1 MTAPDSP
8 APDVTATDPAILAAE
23 AELAR
28 LRAEA
33 DAAEAQ
39 LKAAQARAALAAAEA
54 AAAKAKATGAPAQPA
69 SSSSQASSE
78 PLPAVPHEP
87 APTDTGIPTAGETAA
102 DATQGPARAPSSPP
116 ATQEQTSPPTVS
128 PTQATPTEPNQRT
141 IPPTQAGPLD
151 QEDIEKV
158 TSGYTFEEAT
168 LDLGAL
174 LNGDPV
180 PSAQIRIPLGMMNRH
195 GLVAGATG
203 TGKTRTLQG
212 LAEQL
217 AAKGVPVFAADI
229 KGDLS
234 GVATPGEPSEKLLA
248 RTEAIG
254 QDWKPEASATEYFA
268 LGGIGKGVP
277 VRATVS
283 GFGPLLLSKVLGL
296 NDTQESSLGLVFH
309 YADAN
314 GLALVDLSDLRAVLS
329 HLTSAEG
336 KAELKELGGLSAAT
350 AGVILRELITFADA
364 GADVFFG
371 EPEFDVADFIR
382 TAPDGRGIISLLEV
396 PGVIDKPALFS
407 TFLMY
412 LLAELFEILPE
423 VGDADKPKL
432 VFFFDEAHLLF
443 KDASKDFLAAIVQT
457 VRLIRSK
464 GVGVFFVTQT
474 PKDVPSDVLAQL
486 GSRVQHA
493 LRAFTPDDAKALR
506 ATVGTYPKS
515 GYDLERV
522 LQELGTGEAIVTVM
536 SEKGAPTPVAWTRLR
551 APQGLMSPTPDPAI
565 EAAVKASPLLAKYG
579 TAIDRES
586 AREILTAKMKAA
598 DDAAAAEDAAL
609 VKAKADAEYAKQKA
623 AIDKQQAA
631 ADKSSAAAEK
641 KAQQEYE
648 RLLKKTAGT
657 TRTSRST
664 QKSPLDQILNSKSTQ
679 TILGGV
685 IRGIFGTGRR

>member
-1 MTAPDSP
+1 MSAPD
-8 APDVTATDPAILAAE
+8 D

-28 LRAEA
+28 LQAEA
-33 DAAEAQ
+33 EAAEAA
-39 LKAAQARAALAAAEA
+39 LKLAQAKAALAAAQAARAAAGVSAAGGSAAAGDSEA
-54 AAAKAKATGAPAQPA
+54 AAPADSEEKTDAEDDIPASAPRNPPSPRNATPDAEAPASAA
-69 SSSSQASSE
+69 SS
-78 PLPAVPHEP
+78 
-87 APTDTGIPTAGETAA
+87 
-102 DATQGPARAPSSPP
+102 
-116 ATQEQTSPPTVS
+116 
-128 PTQATPTEPNQRT
+128 
-141 IPPTQAGPLD
+141 AGPLD
-151 QEDIEKV
+151 ADEIAAV
-158 TSGYTFEEAT
+158 VAGYTFEGQT

-174 LNGDPV
+174 MNTEPV
-180 PSAQIRIPLGMMNRH
+180 PAAQIRIPLAMMNRH

-217 AAKGVPVFAADI
+217 AEKGVPVFAADI

-234 GVATPGEPSEKLLA
+234 GVATPGESSDKLIA
-248 RTEAIG
+248 RTQAIG
-254 QDWKPEASATEYFA
+254 QDWTPTASVTEYFA

-296 NDTQESSLGLVFH
+296 NATQESSLGLVFH
-309 YADAN
+309 YADEN

-329 HLTSAEG
+329 YLTSDEG
-336 KAELKELGGLSAAT
+336 KGELKELGGLSSAT
-350 AGVILRELITFADA
+350 AGVILRELITFADD

-371 EPEFDVADFIR
+371 EPEFDVHDFLR
-382 TAPDGRGIISLLEV
+382 TAPDGRGVISLLEV
-396 PGVIDKPALFS
+396 PGVADKPALFS

-443 KDASKDFLAAIVQT
+443 KDASKDFLAAITQT

-551 APQGLMSPTPDPAI
+551 APRGLMSPTPDPDI
-565 EAAVKASPLLAKYG
+565 ERAVKASPLLAKYG
-579 TAIDRES
+579 TPIDRES
-586 AREILTAKMKAA
+586 AREILTAKMNAA
-598 DDAAAAEDAAL
+598 AEAEAAEEAAAA
-609 VKAKADAEYAKQKA
+609 KAKADAEYAT
-623 AIDKQQAA
+623 QQAA
-631 ADKSSAAAEK
+631 IAKAEAAAERERQK
-641 KAQQEYE
+641 EYDRLMKASGGTS
-648 RLLKKTAGT
+648 RTRT
-657 TRTSRST
+657 TRKVE
-664 QKSPLDQILNSKSTQ
+664 KSPLEQVLGSKATQ
-679 TILGGV
+679 TILTSV
-685 IRGIFGTGRR
+685 IRGMFGTGRR

>member
-1 MTAPDSP
+1 MTAP
-8 APDVTATDPAILAAE
+8 ATPDPAVAAAE
-23 AELAR
+23 AELER

-33 DAAEAQ
+33 EAAEAQ
-39 LKAAQARAALAAAEA
+39 LKAAQAKAALAAAEA
-54 AAAKAKATGAPAQPA
+54 EAAKAKASATAAPAPQSPDGATDAGNPGRADTTAATAQGETPAAQFSGPAGAPTESSAAQEQE
-69 SSSSQASSE
+69 S
-78 PLPAVPHEP
+78 
-87 APTDTGIPTAGETAA
+87 DN
-102 DATQGPARAPSSPP
+102 ATARAN
-116 ATQEQTSPPTVS
+116 V
-128 PTQATPTEPNQRT
+128 
-141 IPPTQAGPLD
+141 AGPLNEEEV
-151 QEDIEKV
+151 QQI
-158 TSGYTFEEAT
+158 TTGYTFQAAT

-174 LNGDPV
+174 VNGDPV
-180 PSAQIRIPLGMMNRH
+180 PQAQIRIPLGMMNRH

-217 AAKGVPVFAADI
+217 AANGVPVFAADI

-234 GVATPGEPSEKLLA
+234 GVATPGEASEKLLA
-248 RTEAIG
+248 RTQGIG
-254 QDWKPEASATEYFA
+254 QDWRPEASVTEYFA

-309 YADAN
+309 YADQN
-314 GLALVDLSDLRAVLS
+314 GLALVDLSDLRAVLT
-329 HLTSAEG
+329 HLTSDEG

-350 AGVILRELITFADA
+350 AGVILRELITFADQ

-371 EPEFDVADFIR
+371 EPEFDVTDFIR
-382 TAPDGRGIISLLEV
+382 TAPGGRGVISLLEV

-423 VGDADKPKL
+423 VGDPEKPKL

-598 DDAAAAEDAAL
+598 DEAAAAEQAAL
-609 VKAKADAEYAKQKA
+609 EKARIDAELAKQQA
-623 AIDKQQAA
+623 AIDKAQ
-631 ADKSSAAAEK
+631 AAAEK

-657 TRTSRST
+657 TRTSRSRT
-664 QKSPLDQILNSKSTQ
+664 AEKSPIDQILNSKT
-679 TILGGV
+679 TEAILGGV